1 MSITSSAKFYH
12 SIQIILG
19 IWSCDQSLMTL
30 TLLWD
35 FNLAKM
41 RVKKLQSFQ
50 RAMKKWKG
58 NVEGI
63 ATDFTDQ
70 SVLSL

>member
-1 MSITSSAKFYH
+1 
-12 SIQIILG
+12 
-19 IWSCDQSLMTL
+19 
-30 TLLWD
+30 
-35 FNLAKM
+35 M

-50 RAMKKWKG
+50 KAMKKWKG

-70 SVLSL
+70 SVVSL